1 MSEVLCF
8 EGGGGDLLSAQQVA
22 DFVSDGLIFLD
33 QHVPAA
39 LNAAVLDALGAY
51 EGDRYRC

>member
-1 MSEVLCF
+1 MLTC
-8 EGGGGDLLSAQQVA
+8 LSARQVA
-22 DFVSDGLIFLD
+22 DFVSDGLIFLG
-33 QHVPAA
+33 QRVPAA